1 MVTVSWLQ
9 SDINALPKGFFLTHF
24 VQLSPFSSGPDPKPI
39 RSIEGFNSI
48 QKAVY
53 SVCNRNFQSTTDHG
67 NLRADLNQVSALCNR
82 ENGAGICLF
91 FFFFLMNCTR
101 LFVWGCVGPSFHFR
115 RLPSFHCRSTSPPFS
130 RPCSKMLGRSLRL
143 PSQSLLEDLV
153 TDSPNLWRK
162 WPHVLTSLAGLARF
176 HGDRS
181 ARLGLPVVLPP
192 VITSSLKCKE
202 LRHGPLICCSE
213 HICGG

>member
-91 FFFFLMNCTR
+91 FFFFFNELYKTLCLR
-101 LFVWGCVGPSFHFR
+101 LRGAQFSF
-115 RLPSFHCRSTSPPFS
+115 PTPPFI
-130 RPCSKMLGRSLRL
+130 SL
-143 PSQSLLEDLV
+143 PKYKS
-153 TDSPNLWRK
+153 T
-162 WPHVLTSLAGLARF
+162 
-176 HGDRS
+176 
-181 ARLGLPVVLPP
+181 
-192 VITSSLKCKE
+192 I
-202 LRHGPLICCSE
+202 
-213 HICGG
+213 

>member
-67 NLRADLNQVSALCNR
+67 NLHADLNQVSALCNR
-82 ENGAGICLF
+82 ENGAGICL

-162 WPHVLTSLAGLARF
+162 WPHVLSSPSPAADSTHPSQVW
-176 HGDRS
+176 
-181 ARLGLPVVLPP
+181 PVSMATAVPGWACLWSCHLLLLHL
-192 VITSSLKCKE
+192 SSV
-202 LRHGPLICCSE
+202 RNWGTAP
-213 HICGG
+213 